1 MCFLI
6 EHDDL
11 FGNHDTIMDKVSVGI
26 KKKINGESVY
36 SETLFKIK
44 TKSDA
49 DEVCNF

>member
-26 KKKINGESVY
+26 KKKLMVS
-36 SETLFKIK
+36 LFTVKHFSK
-44 TKSDA
+44 
-49 DEVCNF
+49 